1 MADMF
6 FLHSRK
12 FTTRVFYTSCKQ
24 GWYGSIRVATWV
36 EYALP
41 EKLQEKFREMW
52 LNGRVMQ
59 VSLRETETKAVADQY
74 FGFNEIFQEQRWEQ
88 GCSRE
93 KGLAAPAVKYS
104 FLYRIVLHFFS
115 LSLKE

>member
-1 MADMF
+1 MIRVPKWELDLNLTSIRNSRVVDMADMF

-74 FGFNEIFQEQRWEQ
+74 FGFNDN
-88 GCSRE
+88 
-93 KGLAAPAVKYS
+93 
-104 FLYRIVLHFFS
+104 
-115 LSLKE
+115 